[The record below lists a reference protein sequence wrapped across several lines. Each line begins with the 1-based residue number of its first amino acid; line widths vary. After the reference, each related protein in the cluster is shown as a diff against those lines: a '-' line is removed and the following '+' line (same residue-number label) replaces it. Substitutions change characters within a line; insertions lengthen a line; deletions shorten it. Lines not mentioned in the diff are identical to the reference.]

1 MSFHQAD
8 RPTVDET
15 CGIVCRPSAE
25 RPAIVMVRA
34 SPRMSWIRGV
44 PRRRHQG
51 GWYVRLARVDD
62 RKHIRIASPEML
74 PLDDLLPHVICS
86 PPVFAGGGEHEA
98 YQHDD
103 A

>member
-1 MSFHQAD
+1 MLETLPLPLKKKPPP
-8 RPTVDET
+8 PTSET
-15 CGIVCRPSAE
+15 
-25 RPAIVMVRA
+25 
-34 SPRMSWIRGV
+34 
-44 PRRRHQG
+44 
-51 GWYVRLARVDD
+51 LAPPPFTVTLFGLV
-62 RKHIRIASPEML
+62 RIASPEML